1 MSIKKNT
8 QAPTK
13 AKSVQSNYKITL
25 LLFYQTLEKKAN
37 RRIAMR
43 ICNSCFRT
51 IEAGEEVCRIN
62 GEIFCDD
69 CFMVEILEEDYE
81 YEED

>member
-1 MSIKKNT
+1 MCVCDN
-8 QAPTK
+8 
-13 AKSVQSNYKITL
+13 
-25 LLFYQTLEKKAN
+25 
-37 RRIAMR
+37 
-43 ICNSCFRT
+43 CFRE

-81 YEED
+81 YEEDE